1 MTADA
6 SEFNGGS
13 GVELEAGTVGLGLGL
28 ECDRKE
34 SGDADGIVWRVGE
47 EKDGIRIGRAVMVE
61 NGNLNDSRGKDLDLD
76 GKVKSVTV
84 RDPETGEGKRED
96 WELSVENGG
105 NHEESV
111 EIKLA
116 VSGVDVC
123 RKTTASSDVA
133 EIKIESE
140 SEGTEEGHSKEEADN
155 DEQKEENEY
164 EMPSGKESDAKGGAW
179 EVKGEMSREEVNVEV
194 SFENNHDYMEDNCSL
209 EPSEN
214 TNEVETDSVTKVGEK
229 QEGET
234 SLEETNVEEEL
245 ESVVEAKKKSETVVA
260 VDDQVSSDPTV
271 DDKKQ
276 EPNIIGIEANEQTV
290 SESFVIE
297 GSELEV
303 KIVASDIYHEQQKA
317 FDGKEEK
324 LEIIADT
331 TGADDQADKAAPFA
345 VETKELQSVPM
356 TPNNRYQAELVVLE
370 SQVTGTEDQE
380 ELEIVTKV
388 ELEKDPQIVSTD
400 FQNQSE
406 LMPDAQVDKDQKPEN
421 FITDAMPSES
431 SIEHMEMKLSNVT
444 NNICL
449 DENGTVLDVDIRSSL
464 LAVDGS
470 ASSES
475 QKAMSIADIDVRVS
489 KDEAG
494 GEFTGTGE
502 IIAIELSDDLPST
515 EGSSSSGV
523 PHVVDREVLV
533 EVATSREVLLDANA
547 QSDSCEKASQLELE
561 GGNFS
566 AVDVPGPSDSISSM
580 HLESRLVNEGESISS
595 FANIHTDIQDKLYND
610 AAENESVVAETGFD
624 VAADHVDTVE
634 SKSRVENGSVES
646 KTSLASSIEDKPSAD
661 VDDKEAGHGDSGVTE
676 EIQVSTEDPGVST
689 LDAQK
694 MDTPIGNPQ
703 ACYIIRIPRFVDD
716 QLSTNIQIAQSE
728 MNEKTQKRDSIKV
741 AIENQK
747 FEDAKAEERA
757 ARAAVSAKCQQIDSV
772 QLMMN
777 KLKNAHSIN
786 ELHDKIQTMEF
797 ELQHETMPLKE
808 EKQYIHELKQLRH
821 QRDQLTSNL
830 GSKAEIDEAFNQ
842 REQIDERFKILK
854 KELDTLRTELLQTE
868 RNANTVRKKYDEEQL
883 LLKGLQQ
890 QFRDADAVRQK
901 AYGHWRELKN
911 MLNEKN
917 KHFSMYKNDQKS
929 AENYLSSR
937 DFEGLLLHC
946 SKQVEKV
953 MELWNNDEEFRLQ
966 YVKSNMNSTLRRLNT
981 SDGRSLGPDE
991 DPPVIHSNQGKGLG
1005 LHHPQANIGVSVKP
1019 VALEAK
1025 LETSKEDSFPTLS
1038 AVMKNQPV
1046 KPKKPAKPM
1055 LDETKETPTARVLDR
1070 EVENSEKVISVTKE
1084 EEEWTKKLQESSK
1097 EEELRKEKAAAEL
1110 KEQCRLEQRAKARE
1124 AEERKRRQA
1133 KKAQARAEY
1142 RAQKEAELR
1151 EKPKD
1156 FSHLQKKA
1164 KKQQKKGMTAEDT
1177 TGGAEDGPAPST
1189 ETIMPEAARETDV
1202 AVRTAPKRPSRLAIT
1217 TKQYKMQPVPLPLRN
1232 KGKRKMVTWMWVVL
1246 TVIVVLLLFLAG
1258 NYISFSSFSF
1268 PQSAP

>member
-13 GVELEAGTVGLGLGL
+13 WVELEGGTVGLGLGL

-34 SGDADGIVWRVGE
+34 SGDADSIVWRAGE
-47 EKDGIRIGRAVMVE
+47 DKDGIRIGQAVTVE
-61 NGNLNDSRGKDLDLD
+61 NGNSNDSRGEDLDLD
-76 GKVKSVTV
+76 GKVKSVAV
-84 RDPETGEGKRED
+84 RVPETTEGKRED
-96 WELSVENGG
+96 GELTVENGG
-105 NHEESV
+105 DREESV
-111 EIKLA
+111 DPVIKLA

-133 EIKIESE
+133 EVKIESE
-140 SEGTEEGHSKEEADN
+140 SQGTVEGHYSNQEADT

-164 EMPSGKESDAKGGAW
+164 EMPTEKESDAKGGAC
-179 EVKGEMSREEVNVEV
+179 EEKGKMSREEVTVVEL
-194 SFENNHDYMEDNCSL
+194 SFENNHDHMADNCSL

-234 SLEETNVEEEL
+234 TLEETNLEEEL
-245 ESVVEAKKKSETVVA
+245 ESVVEVQKKSEIVVA
-260 VDDQVSSDPTV
+260 VAGQVTSDPTV

-276 EPNIIGIEANEQTV
+276 EPNIIGIEASEQAV
-290 SESFVIE
+290 SESSVIE
-297 GSELEV
+297 GSELEA
-303 KIVASDIYHEQQKA
+303 KIVAGDIYHEQHKA

-345 VETKELQSVPM
+345 VETKELHQSVPM
-356 TPNNRYQAELVVLE
+356 TPNNHDQAELVVLE
-370 SQVTGTEDQE
+370 SQVTGTKDQE
-380 ELEIVTKV
+380 ELEIGTEI
-388 ELEKDPQIVSTD
+388 ELEKDPQIVLTD
-400 FQNQSE
+400 FQNQAE
-406 LMPDAQVDKDQKPEN
+406 LLPDAQVDKDQKPEN
-421 FITDAMPSES
+421 FVTDAMPSES
-431 SIEHMEMKLSNVT
+431 SIEHTETKLSNVT
-444 NNICL
+444 KNICL
-449 DENGTVLDVDIRSSL
+449 DENGTVLDVNIRSSL

-475 QKAMSIADIDVRVS
+475 QKAMSVADIDVRIS

-494 GEFTGTGE
+494 GEFTETGE
-502 IIAIELSDDLPST
+502 IITIELSDDLPST
-515 EGSSSSGV
+515 ECSSSSGV
-523 PHVVDREVLV
+523 RHVVDREVLI

-547 QSDSCEKASQLELE
+547 QSDSCEEASQSELE

-566 AVDVPGPSDSISSM
+566 AVDVPDPSDTISSR
-580 HLESRLVNEGESISS
+580 HLESQLVNEGENMSS
-595 FANIHTDIQDKLYND
+595 FANIHTDIQDKLCND
-610 AAENESVVAETGFD
+610 VADNESVVAETGFD

-634 SKSRVENGSVES
+634 SKSTVENGSVES
-646 KTSLASSIEDKPSAD
+646 KTSLASSTEDKPSAD
-661 VDDKEAGHGDSGVTE
+661 VDDKEALHGDSGVTE
-676 EIQVSTEDPGVST
+676 EIQVSTKDPGAST

-694 MDTPIGNPQ
+694 TDTPIGKPQ

-716 QLSTNIQIAQSE
+716 QLSANIQIAQSD

-747 FEDAKAEERA
+747 VLLSYRF
-757 ARAAVSAKCQQIDSV
+757 I
-772 QLMMN
+772 LMN
-777 KLKNAHSIN
+777 YLTCHGQ
-786 ELHDKIQTMEF
+786 IQTMEF

-821 QRDQLTSNL
+821 QRDQLTSIL
-830 GSKAEIDEAFNQ
+830 GSKAEINEALNQ

-854 KELDTLRTELLQTE
+854 KELDTLRTEFLQTE
-868 RNANTVRKKYDEEQL
+868 RNAKTARKKYDEEQF

-911 MLNEKN
+911 MLIEK
-917 KHFSMYKNDQKS
+917 
-929 AENYLSSR
+929 
-937 DFEGLLLHC
+937 
-946 SKQVEKV
+946 VEKV

-991 DPPVIHSNQGKGLG
+991 DPPVIQSNQGKGLG
-1005 LHHPQANIGVSVKP
+1005 LQHPQANVGVSVKP

-1025 LETSKEDSFPTLS
+1025 LETSKEDSFPALPAAT
-1038 AVMKNQPV
+1038 KNQPV
-1046 KPKKPAKPM
+1046 KPKKPAKR
-1055 LDETKETPTARVLDR
+1055 LSDETKETHTARVLDR
-1070 EVENSEKVISVTKE
+1070 EVENSEKVVSVTKE
-1084 EEEWTKKLQESSK
+1084 EEERIKKLQESSKK

-1110 KEQCRLEQRAKARE
+1110 KEQRRLEQRAKAKE

-1133 KKAQARAEY
+1133 EKAQARAEY

-1151 EKPKD
+1151 EKK
-1156 FSHLQKKA
+1156 QK
-1164 KKQQKKGMTAEDT
+1164 KKGMTAEDM
-1177 TGGAEDGPAPST
+1177 TGGAEDSPVPST
-1189 ETIMPEAARETDV
+1189 ETIIMPEAARETDV
-1202 AVRTAPKRPSRLAIT
+1202 VVTTAPKRPSRPAIT
-1217 TKQYKMQPVPLPLRN
+1217 TKQYKMQQPVPLPLR
-1232 KGKRKMVTWMWVVL
+1232 KRGKRKMASWMWVVL

-1268 PQSAP
+1268 PQSAL

>member
-13 GVELEAGTVGLGLGL
+13 VVELERGTVGLGLGL

-61 NGNLNDSRGKDLDLD
+61 NGNLNDLRGKDLDLD
-76 GKVKSVTV
+76 GKVKLVTV
-84 RDPETGEGKRED
+84 RDPETRDGKRED
-96 WELSVENGG
+96 GELTVENGG
-105 NHEESV
+105 DREESV
-111 EIKLA
+111 DPVIKLA

-133 EIKIESE
+133 EVKIESQ
-140 SEGTEEGHSKEEADN
+140 SEGTDEGHSKEEADTN
-155 DEQKEENEY
+155 EQKEENEY
-164 EMPSGKESDAKGGAW
+164 EMPSEKESDAKGGACK
-179 EVKGEMSREEVNVEV
+179 EKGEMSREEV
-194 SFENNHDYMEDNCSL
+194 SFKNNHDHMEDNCSL
-209 EPSEN
+209 EPSKN

-234 SLEETNVEEEL
+234 SLEETNLEEEL
-245 ESVVEAKKKSETVVA
+245 EFVVEVQKKSETVVA
-260 VDDQVSSDPTV
+260 VDDQVSSDPTI

-276 EPNIIGIEANEQTV
+276 EPNIIGIEANEQAV
-290 SESFVIE
+290 SESSVIE
-297 GSELEV
+297 GSELEA
-303 KIVASDIYHEQQKA
+303 KIVASDMYHEQQKA

-324 LEIIADT
+324 LEIIANP

-356 TPNNRYQAELVVLE
+356 TPKNHDQAELVVLE
-370 SQVTGTEDQE
+370 SQVTGTKDQE
-380 ELEIVTKV
+380 ELEVGTKV
-388 ELEKDPQIVSTD
+388 ELEKDPQIALTD
-400 FQNQSE
+400 FQNQAE
-406 LMPDAQVDKDQKPEN
+406 LMPDAQVDKDQKPET
-421 FITDAMPSES
+421 FVTDAIPSES
-431 SIEHMEMKLSNVT
+431 SIEHMEMKLLNVT

-464 LAVDGS
+464 LAVD
-470 ASSES
+470 
-475 QKAMSIADIDVRVS
+475 VRVS

-502 IIAIELSDDLPST
+502 IIAIKLSDDVPST

-533 EVATSREVLLDANA
+533 EVATSMEVLLDANA
-547 QSDSCEKASQLELE
+547 QSYSCEEASQTELE

-566 AVDVPGPSDSISSM
+566 AVDVPGPSDTISSM
-580 HLESRLVNEGESISS
+580 HLESQLVNEGESMSY
-595 FANIHTDIQDKLYND
+595 FANIHTDIQVKLCTD

-634 SKSRVENGSVES
+634 LKSRVENGSVES
-646 KTSLASSIEDKPSAD
+646 KTSLARSIEDNPSAD
-661 VDDKEAGHGDSGVTE
+661 VDDKETGLGDSGVTE
-676 EIQVSTEDPGVST
+676 EIQVSTKDPGAST
-689 LDAQK
+689 FDAQK
-694 MDTPIGNPQ
+694 ADTPIGKPQ

-716 QLSTNIQIAQSE
+716 QLSANIQIAQSE

-747 FEDAKAEERA
+747 VSCNESWKKFEDAKAEERA
-757 ARAAVSAKCQQIDSV
+757 ARAAVSAKRQQIDSV

-821 QRDQLTSNL
+821 QRDQLTSSL
-830 GSKAEIDEAFNQ
+830 GSQAEIDEAFNQ
-842 REQIDERFKILK
+842 REQIDKRFKILK

-868 RNANTVRKKYDEEQL
+868 RNANTARKKYDEEQL

-911 MLNEKN
+911 LLIEKN

-937 DFEGLLLHC
+937 DFEGLLRHC

-1005 LHHPQANIGVSVKP
+1005 LHHPQANVGVSVKP

-1025 LETSKEDSFPTLS
+1025 LETSKEDSFPALPAAT
-1038 AVMKNQPV
+1038 KNQPV

-1055 LDETKETPTARVLDR
+1055 LDETKETSTARVLDR
-1070 EVENSEKVISVTKE
+1070 EVENSEKMISVIKE
-1084 EEEWTKKLQESSK
+1084 EEERIKNLQESSKK
-1097 EEELRKEKAAAEL
+1097 EEELRKEKATAEL
-1110 KEQCRLEQRAKARE
+1110 KEQCRLEQRAKAKE
-1124 AEERKRRQA
+1124 AEERKKRQA
-1133 KKAQARAEY
+1133 EKAQARADY
-1142 RAQKEAELR
+1142 QAQKEAELR
-1151 EKPKD
+1151 EK
-1156 FSHLQKKA
+1156 KKA
-1164 KKQQKKGMTAEDT
+1164 KKQKKKGMTAEDT

-1189 ETIMPEAARETDV
+1189 DTIMPKAARETDV
-1202 AVRTAPKRPSRLAIT
+1202 TVTTAPKRPSRAAIT
-1217 TKQYKMQPVPLPLRN
+1217 TKQYKMQPVPLPLR
-1232 KGKRKMVTWMWVVL
+1232 KRGRRKMATWMWVVL

>member
-13 GVELEAGTVGLGLGL
+13 WVELEGGTVGLGLGL

-34 SGDADGIVWRVGE
+34 SGDADGIVWRAGE
-47 EKDGIRIGRAVMVE
+47 DKDGIRIGQAVTVE
-61 NGNLNDSRGKDLDLD
+61 NGNSNDSRGEDLDLD
-76 GKVKSVTV
+76 GKVKSVAV
-84 RDPETGEGKRED
+84 RVPETTEGKRED
-96 WELSVENGG
+96 GELTVENGG
-105 NHEESV
+105 DREESV
-111 EIKLA
+111 DPVIKLA

-133 EIKIESE
+133 EVKIESE
-140 SEGTEEGHSKEEADN
+140 SQGTVEGHYSNQEADT

-164 EMPSGKESDAKGGAW
+164 EMPTEKESDAKGGAC
-179 EVKGEMSREEVNVEV
+179 EEKGKMNREEVNVVEL
-194 SFENNHDYMEDNCSL
+194 SFENNHDHMADNCSL

-234 SLEETNVEEEL
+234 TLEETNLEEEL
-245 ESVVEAKKKSETVVA
+245 ESVVEVQKKSEIVVA
-260 VDDQVSSDPTV
+260 VAGQVSSDPTV

-276 EPNIIGIEANEQTV
+276 EPNIIGIEASEQAV
-290 SESFVIE
+290 SESSVIE
-297 GSELEV
+297 GSELEA
-303 KIVASDIYHEQQKA
+303 KIVAGDIYHEQHKA

-331 TGADDQADKAAPFA
+331 TGADDQADKAAPLA
-345 VETKELQSVPM
+345 VETKELHQSVPM
-356 TPNNRYQAELVVLE
+356 TPNNHDQAELVVLE
-370 SQVTGTEDQE
+370 SQVTGTKDQE
-380 ELEIVTKV
+380 ELEIGTEV
-388 ELEKDPQIVSTD
+388 ELEKDPQIVLTD
-400 FQNQSE
+400 FRNQAE
-406 LMPDAQVDKDQKPEN
+406 LLPDAQVDKDQKPEN
-421 FITDAMPSES
+421 FVTDAMPSES
-431 SIEHMEMKLSNVT
+431 SIEHTETKLSNVT
-444 NNICL
+444 KNICL
-449 DENGTVLDVDIRSSL
+449 DENGTVLDVNIRSSL

-475 QKAMSIADIDVRVS
+475 QKAMSVADIDVRIS

-494 GEFTGTGE
+494 GEFTETGE
-502 IIAIELSDDLPST
+502 IITIELSDDLPST
-515 EGSSSSGV
+515 ECSSSSGV
-523 PHVVDREVLV
+523 RHVVDREVLI

-547 QSDSCEKASQLELE
+547 QSDSCEEASQSELE

-566 AVDVPGPSDSISSM
+566 AVDVPDPSDTISSL
-580 HLESRLVNEGESISS
+580 HLESQLVNEGENMSS
-595 FANIHTDIQDKLYND
+595 FANIHTDIQDKLCND
-610 AAENESVVAETGFD
+610 VADNESVVAETGFD

-634 SKSRVENGSVES
+634 SKFTVENGSVES
-646 KTSLASSIEDKPSAD
+646 KTSLASSTEDKPSAD
-661 VDDKEAGHGDSGVTE
+661 VDDKEALHGDSGVTE
-676 EIQVSTEDPGVST
+676 EIQVSTKDPGAST

-694 MDTPIGNPQ
+694 TDTPIGKPQ

-716 QLSTNIQIAQSE
+716 QLSANIQIAQSD

-741 AIENQK
+741 AIEKQK
-747 FEDAKAEERA
+747 VLLSYRF
-757 ARAAVSAKCQQIDSV
+757 I
-772 QLMMN
+772 LMN
-777 KLKNAHSIN
+777 YFTCHGQ
-786 ELHDKIQTMEF
+786 IQTMEF

-821 QRDQLTSNL
+821 QRDQLTSIL
-830 GSKAEIDEAFNQ
+830 GSKAEINEALNQ

-854 KELDTLRTELLQTE
+854 KELDTLRTEFLQTE
-868 RNANTVRKKYDEEQL
+868 RNANTARKKYDEEQF

-911 MLNEKN
+911 MLIEK
-917 KHFSMYKNDQKS
+917 
-929 AENYLSSR
+929 
-937 DFEGLLLHC
+937 
-946 SKQVEKV
+946 VEKV

-991 DPPVIHSNQGKGLG
+991 DPPVIQSNQGKGLG
-1005 LHHPQANIGVSVKP
+1005 LQHPQVNVGVSVKP

-1025 LETSKEDSFPTLS
+1025 LETSKEDSFPALPAAT
-1038 AVMKNQPV
+1038 KNQPV
-1046 KPKKPAKPM
+1046 KPKKPAKRLP
-1055 LDETKETPTARVLDR
+1055 DETKETHTARVLDR
-1070 EVENSEKVISVTKE
+1070 EVENSEKVVSVTKE
-1084 EEEWTKKLQESSK
+1084 EEERIKKLQESSKK

-1110 KEQCRLEQRAKARE
+1110 KEQCRLEQRAKAKE

-1133 KKAQARAEY
+1133 EKAQARAEY

-1151 EKPKD
+1151 EKK
-1156 FSHLQKKA
+1156 QK
-1164 KKQQKKGMTAEDT
+1164 KKGMTAEDM
-1177 TGGAEDGPAPST
+1177 TGGAEDSPVPST
-1189 ETIMPEAARETDV
+1189 ETIIMPEAARETDV
-1202 AVRTAPKRPSRLAIT
+1202 VVTTAPKRPSRPAIT
-1217 TKQYKMQPVPLPLRN
+1217 TKPYKMQPVPLPLR
-1232 KGKRKMVTWMWVVL
+1232 KRGKRKMASWMWVVL

-1268 PQSAP
+1268 PQSAL

>member
-13 GVELEAGTVGLGLGL
+13 VVELERGTVGLGLGL

-34 SGDADGIVWRVGE
+34 SGDADGIVWRIGE

-84 RDPETGEGKRED
+84 RDPETREGKRED
-96 WELSVENGG
+96 KREDGELTVENGG
-105 NHEESV
+105 DREESV
-111 EIKLA
+111 DPVIKLA

-123 RKTTASSDVA
+123 RKTTASGDVA
-133 EIKIESE
+133 ELKIESQ
-140 SEGTEEGHSKEEADN
+140 SEGTDEGHSKEEADTN
-155 DEQKEENEY
+155 EQKEENEY
-164 EMPSGKESDAKGGAW
+164 EIPSEKESDAKGGACK
-179 EVKGEMSREEVNVEV
+179 EKGEMSREEV
-194 SFENNHDYMEDNCSL
+194 SFKNNHDHMEDNCSL
-209 EPSEN
+209 EPSKN
-214 TNEVETDSVTKVGEK
+214 TNEVETESVTKVGEK

-234 SLEETNVEEEL
+234 SLEETNLEEEL
-245 ESVVEAKKKSETVVA
+245 ESVDEVQKKSETVVA

-276 EPNIIGIEANEQTV
+276 EPNIIGIEANEQAV

-297 GSELEV
+297 GSELEA
-303 KIVASDIYHEQQKA
+303 KIVASDMYHEQQKA

-324 LEIIADT
+324 LEIIANT

-356 TPNNRYQAELVVLE
+356 TPKNHDQAELVVLE
-370 SQVTGTEDQE
+370 SQVTGTKDQE
-380 ELEIVTKV
+380 ELEVGTEV
-388 ELEKDPQIVSTD
+388 ELEKDPQIALTD
-400 FQNQSE
+400 FQNQAE

-421 FITDAMPSES
+421 FVTDAMPSES

-444 NNICL
+444 DNICL

-464 LAVDGS
+464 LAVD
-470 ASSES
+470 
-475 QKAMSIADIDVRVS
+475 VRVS
-489 KDEAG
+489 NDEAG

-502 IIAIELSDDLPST
+502 IIAIKLSDDLPST

-523 PHVVDREVLV
+523 PHVVDQEVLV
-533 EVATSREVLLDANA
+533 EVATSMEVLLDANA
-547 QSDSCEKASQLELE
+547 QSDSCEEASQTELE

-566 AVDVPGPSDSISSM
+566 AVDVPGPSDTISSM
-580 HLESRLVNEGESISS
+580 HLESQLVNEGESMSS
-595 FANIHTDIQDKLYND
+595 FANIHTDIQVKLCND

-676 EIQVSTEDPGVST
+676 EIQVSTKDPGAST
-689 LDAQK
+689 FEAQK
-694 MDTPIGNPQ
+694 ADTPIGKPQ

-716 QLSTNIQIAQSE
+716 QLSANIQIAQSE

-747 FEDAKAEERA
+747 VSCNESWKKFEDAKAEERA
-757 ARAAVSAKCQQIDSV
+757 ARAAVSAKRQQIDSV

-830 GSKAEIDEAFNQ
+830 GSQAEIDEAFNQ
-842 REQIDERFKILK
+842 REQIDKRFKILK

-868 RNANTVRKKYDEEQL
+868 RNANTARKKYDEEQL

-901 AYGHWRELKN
+901 AYGQWRELKN
-911 MLNEKN
+911 MLIEKN

-937 DFEGLLLHC
+937 DFEGLLRHC

-991 DPPVIHSNQGKGLG
+991 DPPFIHSNQGKGLG
-1005 LHHPQANIGVSVKP
+1005 LHHPQANVGVSVKP

-1025 LETSKEDSFPTLS
+1025 LETSKEDSFPALPAAAT
-1038 AVMKNQPV
+1038 KNQPV
-1046 KPKKPAKPM
+1046 KPRKPAKSM
-1055 LDETKETPTARVLDR
+1055 LDETKETSTARVLDR

-1084 EEEWTKKLQESSK
+1084 EEERIKNLQESSKK
-1097 EEELRKEKAAAEL
+1097 EEELRKEKATAEL
-1110 KEQCRLEQRAKARE
+1110 KEQCRLEQRAKAKE
-1124 AEERKRRQA
+1124 AEERKKRQA
-1133 KKAQARAEY
+1133 EKAQARAEY
-1142 RAQKEAELR
+1142 QAQKEAELR
-1151 EKPKD
+1151 EK
-1156 FSHLQKKA
+1156 KKA
-1164 KKQQKKGMTAEDT
+1164 KKQKKKGMTAEDT
-1177 TGGAEDGPAPST
+1177 TGGAEDGPVPST
-1189 ETIMPEAARETDV
+1189 ETIMPKAARETDV
-1202 AVRTAPKRPSRLAIT
+1202 TVTTAPKRPSRAAIT
-1217 TKQYKMQPVPLPLRN
+1217 TKQYQMQPVPLPLR
-1232 KGKRKMVTWMWVVL
+1232 KRGRRKMATWMWVVL

>member
-13 GVELEAGTVGLGLGL
+13 WVELEGGTVGLGLGL

-34 SGDADGIVWRVGE
+34 SGDADSIVWRAGE
-47 EKDGIRIGRAVMVE
+47 DKDGIRIGQAVTVE
-61 NGNLNDSRGKDLDLD
+61 NGNSNDSRGEDLDLD
-76 GKVKSVTV
+76 GKVKSVAV
-84 RDPETGEGKRED
+84 RVPETTEGKRED
-96 WELSVENGG
+96 GELTVENGG
-105 NHEESV
+105 DREESV
-111 EIKLA
+111 DPVIKLA

-133 EIKIESE
+133 EVKIESE
-140 SEGTEEGHSKEEADN
+140 SQGTVEGHYSNQEADT

-164 EMPSGKESDAKGGAW
+164 EMPTEKESDAKGGAC
-179 EVKGEMSREEVNVEV
+179 EEKGKMSREEVTVVEL
-194 SFENNHDYMEDNCSL
+194 SFENNHDHMADNCSL

-234 SLEETNVEEEL
+234 TLEETNLEEEL
-245 ESVVEAKKKSETVVA
+245 ESVVEVQKKSEIVVA
-260 VDDQVSSDPTV
+260 VAGQVTSDPTV

-276 EPNIIGIEANEQTV
+276 EPNIIGIEASEQAV
-290 SESFVIE
+290 SESSVIE
-297 GSELEV
+297 GSELEA
-303 KIVASDIYHEQQKA
+303 KIVAGDIYHEQHKA

-345 VETKELQSVPM
+345 VETKELHQSVPM
-356 TPNNRYQAELVVLE
+356 TPNNHDQAELVVLE
-370 SQVTGTEDQE
+370 SQVTGTKDQE
-380 ELEIVTKV
+380 ELEIGTEI
-388 ELEKDPQIVSTD
+388 ELEKDPQIVLTD
-400 FQNQSE
+400 FQNQAE
-406 LMPDAQVDKDQKPEN
+406 LLPDAQVDKDQKPEN
-421 FITDAMPSES
+421 FVTDAMPSES
-431 SIEHMEMKLSNVT
+431 SIEHTETKLSNVT
-444 NNICL
+444 KNICL
-449 DENGTVLDVDIRSSL
+449 DENGTVLDVNIRSSL

-475 QKAMSIADIDVRVS
+475 QKAMSVADIDVRIS

-494 GEFTGTGE
+494 GEFTETGE
-502 IIAIELSDDLPST
+502 IITIELSDDLPST
-515 EGSSSSGV
+515 ECSSSSGV
-523 PHVVDREVLV
+523 RHVVDREVLI

-547 QSDSCEKASQLELE
+547 QSDSCEEASQSELE

-566 AVDVPGPSDSISSM
+566 AVDVPDPSDTISSR
-580 HLESRLVNEGESISS
+580 HLESQLVNE
-595 FANIHTDIQDKLYND
+595 
-610 AAENESVVAETGFD
+610 
-624 VAADHVDTVE
+624 AADHVDTVE
-634 SKSRVENGSVES
+634 SKSTVENGSVES
-646 KTSLASSIEDKPSAD
+646 KTSLASSTEDKPSAD
-661 VDDKEAGHGDSGVTE
+661 VDDKEALHGDSGVTE
-676 EIQVSTEDPGVST
+676 EIQVSTKDPGAST

-694 MDTPIGNPQ
+694 TDTPIGKPQ

-716 QLSTNIQIAQSE
+716 QLSANIQIAQSD

-747 FEDAKAEERA
+747 VSCNESWKKFEDAKAEERA
-757 ARAAVSAKCQQIDSV
+757 ARAAVSAKRQQIDSV
-772 QLMMN
+772 QLIMN

-786 ELHDKIQTMEF
+786 ELQDKIQTMEF

-821 QRDQLTSNL
+821 QRDQLTSIL
-830 GSKAEIDEAFNQ
+830 GSKAEINEALNQ

-854 KELDTLRTELLQTE
+854 KELDTLRTEFLQTE
-868 RNANTVRKKYDEEQL
+868 RNAKTARKKYDEEQF

-911 MLNEKN
+911 MLIEKN

-937 DFEGLLLHC
+937 DFGGLLLHC
-946 SKQVEKV
+946 SKRVEKV

-991 DPPVIHSNQGKGLG
+991 DPPVIQSNQGKGLG
-1005 LHHPQANIGVSVKP
+1005 LQHPQANVGVSVKP

-1025 LETSKEDSFPTLS
+1025 LETSKEDSFPALPAAT
-1038 AVMKNQPV
+1038 KNQPV
-1046 KPKKPAKPM
+1046 KPKKPAKR
-1055 LDETKETPTARVLDR
+1055 LSDETKETHTARVLDR
-1070 EVENSEKVISVTKE
+1070 EVENSEKVVSVTKE
-1084 EEEWTKKLQESSK
+1084 EEERIKKLQESSKK

-1110 KEQCRLEQRAKARE
+1110 KEQRRLEQRAKAKE

-1133 KKAQARAEY
+1133 EKAQARAEY

-1151 EKPKD
+1151 EK
-1156 FSHLQKKA
+1156 KKE
-1164 KKQQKKGMTAEDT
+1164 KKQKKKGMTAEDM
-1177 TGGAEDGPAPST
+1177 TGGAEDSPVPST
-1189 ETIMPEAARETDV
+1189 ETIIMPEAARETDV
-1202 AVRTAPKRPSRLAIT
+1202 VVTTAPKRPSRPAIT
-1217 TKQYKMQPVPLPLRN
+1217 TKQYKMQQPVPLPLR
-1232 KGKRKMVTWMWVVL
+1232 KR
-1246 TVIVVLLLFLAG
+1246 G

-1268 PQSAP
+1268 PQSAL

>member
-13 GVELEAGTVGLGLGL
+13 VVELERGTVGLGLGL

-61 NGNLNDSRGKDLDLD
+61 NGNLNDLRGKDLDLD

-84 RDPETGEGKRED
+84 RDPETREGKRED
-96 WELSVENGG
+96 GELTVENGG
-105 NHEESV
+105 DCEESV
-111 EIKLA
+111 DPVIKLA

-133 EIKIESE
+133 EVKIESQ
-140 SEGTEEGHSKEEADN
+140 SEGTDGGHSKEEADTN
-155 DEQKEENEY
+155 EQKEENEY
-164 EMPSGKESDAKGGAW
+164 EMPSEKESDAKGGACK
-179 EVKGEMSREEVNVEV
+179 EKGEMSREEV
-194 SFENNHDYMEDNCSL
+194 SFKNNHDHMEDNCSL
-209 EPSEN
+209 EPSKN

-234 SLEETNVEEEL
+234 SLEETNLEEEL
-245 ESVVEAKKKSETVVA
+245 EFVVEVQKKSETVVA
-260 VDDQVSSDPTV
+260 VDDQVSSDPTI

-276 EPNIIGIEANEQTV
+276 EPNIIGIEANEQAV
-290 SESFVIE
+290 SESSVIE
-297 GSELEV
+297 GSELEA
-303 KIVASDIYHEQQKA
+303 KIVASDMYHEQQKA

-324 LEIIADT
+324 LEIIANP

-356 TPNNRYQAELVVLE
+356 TPKNHDQAELVVLE
-370 SQVTGTEDQE
+370 SQVTGTKDQE
-380 ELEIVTKV
+380 ELEVGTKV
-388 ELEKDPQIVSTD
+388 ELEKDPQIALTD
-400 FQNQSE
+400 FQNQAE

-421 FITDAMPSES
+421 FVTDAMPSES
-431 SIEHMEMKLSNVT
+431 SIEHMEMKLLNVT

-464 LAVDGS
+464 LAVD
-470 ASSES
+470 
-475 QKAMSIADIDVRVS
+475 VRVS

-502 IIAIELSDDLPST
+502 IIAIKLSDDVPST

-523 PHVVDREVLV
+523 PHVVDREMLV
-533 EVATSREVLLDANA
+533 EVATSMELLLDANA
-547 QSDSCEKASQLELE
+547 QSYSCEEASQTELE

-566 AVDVPGPSDSISSM
+566 AVDVPGPSDTISSM
-580 HLESRLVNEGESISS
+580 HLESQLVNEGESMSY
-595 FANIHTDIQDKLYND
+595 FANIHTDIQVKLCND

-646 KTSLASSIEDKPSAD
+646 KTSLASSIEDNPSAD
-661 VDDKEAGHGDSGVTE
+661 VDDKEARHGDSGVTE
-676 EIQVSTEDPGVST
+676 EIQVSTKDPGAST
-689 LDAQK
+689 FDAQK
-694 MDTPIGNPQ
+694 ADTPIGKPQ

-716 QLSTNIQIAQSE
+716 QLSANIQIAQSE

-747 FEDAKAEERA
+747 VSCNESWKKFEDAKAEERA
-757 ARAAVSAKCQQIDSV
+757 ARAAVSAKRQQIDSV

-821 QRDQLTSNL
+821 QRDQLTSSL
-830 GSKAEIDEAFNQ
+830 GSQAEIDEAFNQ
-842 REQIDERFKILK
+842 REQIDKRFKILK

-868 RNANTVRKKYDEEQL
+868 RNANTARKKYDEEQL
-883 LLKGLQQ
+883 LLKRLQQ

-911 MLNEKN
+911 LLIEKN

-937 DFEGLLLHC
+937 DFEGLLRHC

-1005 LHHPQANIGVSVKP
+1005 LHHPQANVGVSVKP

-1025 LETSKEDSFPTLS
+1025 LETSKEDSFPALPAAT
-1038 AVMKNQPV
+1038 KNQPV

-1055 LDETKETPTARVLDR
+1055 LDETKETSTARVLDR
-1070 EVENSEKVISVTKE
+1070 EVENSEKVISVIKE
-1084 EEEWTKKLQESSK
+1084 EEERIKNLQESSKK
-1097 EEELRKEKAAAEL
+1097 EEELRKEKATAEL
-1110 KEQCRLEQRAKARE
+1110 KEQCRLEQRAKAKE
-1124 AEERKRRQA
+1124 AEERKKRQA
-1133 KKAQARAEY
+1133 EKAQARADY
-1142 RAQKEAELR
+1142 QAQKEAELR
-1151 EKPKD
+1151 EK
-1156 FSHLQKKA
+1156 KKA
-1164 KKQQKKGMTAEDT
+1164 KKQKKKGMTAEDT

-1189 ETIMPEAARETDV
+1189 DTIMPKAARETDV
-1202 AVRTAPKRPSRLAIT
+1202 TVTTAPKRPSRAAIT
-1217 TKQYKMQPVPLPLRN
+1217 TKQYKMQPVPLPLR
-1232 KGKRKMVTWMWVVL
+1232 KRGRRKMATWMWVFL

>member
-6 SEFNGGS
+6 SVFNGGS
-13 GVELEAGTVGLGLGL
+13 VVELERGTVGLGLGL

-47 EKDGIRIGRAVMVE
+47 EKDGSRIGRAVMVE

-76 GKVKSVTV
+76 GKDKSVTV
-84 RDPETGEGKRED
+84 RDPETREGKRED
-96 WELSVENGG
+96 GELTVENGG
-105 NHEESV
+105 DREESV
-111 EIKLA
+111 DPVIKLA
-116 VSGVDVC
+116 VSGVDIC

-133 EIKIESE
+133 EVKIESQ
-140 SEGTEEGHSKEEADN
+140 SEGTDEGHSKEEADTN
-155 DEQKEENEY
+155 EQKEENEY
-164 EMPSGKESDAKGGAW
+164 EMPSEKESDAKGGACK
-179 EVKGEMSREEVNVEV
+179 EKGEMSREEV
-194 SFENNHDYMEDNCSL
+194 SFKNNHDHMEDNCSL
-209 EPSEN
+209 EPSKN

-234 SLEETNVEEEL
+234 SLEETNLEEEL
-245 ESVVEAKKKSETVVA
+245 EFVIEVQKKSETVVA

-271 DDKKQ
+271 DDKRQ
-276 EPNIIGIEANEQTV
+276 EPNIIGIEANEQAV
-290 SESFVIE
+290 SESSVIE
-297 GSELEV
+297 GSELEA
-303 KIVASDIYHEQQKA
+303 KIVASDMYHEQQKA

-324 LEIIADT
+324 LEIIANT

-356 TPNNRYQAELVVLE
+356 TPKNHDQAELVVLE
-370 SQVTGTEDQE
+370 SQVTGTKDQE
-380 ELEIVTKV
+380 ELEVGTKV
-388 ELEKDPQIVSTD
+388 ELEKDPQIALTD
-400 FQNQSE
+400 FQNQAE

-421 FITDAMPSES
+421 FVTDAMPSES
-431 SIEHMEMKLSNVT
+431 SIEHMEMKLSNFT

-464 LAVDGS
+464 LAVD
-470 ASSES
+470 
-475 QKAMSIADIDVRVS
+475 VRVS

-502 IIAIELSDDLPST
+502 IIAIKLSDDLPST

-533 EVATSREVLLDANA
+533 EVATSMEVLLDANA
-547 QSDSCEKASQLELE
+547 QSDSCEEASQTELE

-566 AVDVPGPSDSISSM
+566 AVDVPGPSDTISSM
-580 HLESRLVNEGESISS
+580 HLESQLVNEGESMSS
-595 FANIHTDIQDKLYND
+595 FANIHTDIQVKLCND

-676 EIQVSTEDPGVST
+676 EIQVSTKDPGAST
-689 LDAQK
+689 FDAQK
-694 MDTPIGNPQ
+694 ADTPIGKPQ

-716 QLSTNIQIAQSE
+716 QLSANIQIAQSE

-747 FEDAKAEERA
+747 VSCNESWKKFEDAKAEERA
-757 ARAAVSAKCQQIDSV
+757 ARAAVNAKRQQIDSV

-830 GSKAEIDEAFNQ
+830 GSQAEIDEAFNQ
-842 REQIDERFKILK
+842 REQIDKRFKILK

-868 RNANTVRKKYDEEQL
+868 RNANTARKKYDEEQL

-911 MLNEKN
+911 MLIEKN

-937 DFEGLLLHC
+937 DFEGLLRHC

-1005 LHHPQANIGVSVKP
+1005 LHHPQANVGVSVKP

-1025 LETSKEDSFPTLS
+1025 LETSKEDSFPALPAAT
-1038 AVMKNQPV
+1038 KNQPV

-1055 LDETKETPTARVLDR
+1055 LDETKETSTARVLVR
-1070 EVENSEKVISVTKE
+1070 EVENSAKVISVIKE
-1084 EEEWTKKLQESSK
+1084 EEERIKNLQESSKK
-1097 EEELRKEKAAAEL
+1097 EEELRKEKATAEL
-1110 KEQCRLEQRAKARE
+1110 KEQCRLEQRAKAKE
-1124 AEERKRRQA
+1124 AEERKKRQA
-1133 KKAQARAEY
+1133 EKAQARAEY
-1142 RAQKEAELR
+1142 QAQKEAELR
-1151 EKPKD
+1151 EK
-1156 FSHLQKKA
+1156 KKA
-1164 KKQQKKGMTAEDT
+1164 KKQKKKGMTAEDT

-1189 ETIMPEAARETDV
+1189 DTIMPKAARETDV
-1202 AVRTAPKRPSRLAIT
+1202 TVTTAPKRPSRAAIT
-1217 TKQYKMQPVPLPLRN
+1217 TKQYKMQPVPLPLR
-1232 KGKRKMVTWMWVVL
+1232 KRGRRKMATWMWVVL